1 VTNEELTA
9 ARALCDAATSGPW
22 TSDLDMF
29 DENEGIVACVMDGEI
44 STIIKIETGLRV
56 QNSDPWTAEDSRKR
70 DAAWKRAREGQ
81 EIRDAAF
88 IAASRTLVPKLLDEV
103 ARLRALLEAKHTTS
117 TEDFQ

>member
-1 VTNEELTA
+1 MTDDELSA

-44 STIIKIETGLRV
+44 STIIKIATDLRIP
-56 QNSDPWTAEDSRKR
+56 NSNPWTAEDSRRR
-70 DAAWKRAREGQ
+70 DAAWELAREGQ
-81 EIRDAAF
+81 EVRDAAF

-103 ARLRALLEAKHTTS
+103 TRLRALLQEQQS
-117 TEDFQ
+117 